1 MYIFTIHSS
10 VSLVPFDWGH
20 WSHTYTIRRRRRRRR
35 ERERRQ
41 KKKNSWRKNWQI
53 QKSWG
58 KRYTLAFLYISLC
71 HAVSELNGEW
81 TPSAFCFVHSSV
93 ASSFEQEEEEIH
105 RENRSIL
112 ALLLPPPGLPPPL
125 PLKKNQLNC
134 LFLFLFGIQ
143 SDGSDL
149 NYWNGVISQFN
160 WMELIAIEVDWSYF
174 IRRKR
179 KLSSYLINIWCLLG
193 SDSLNAVQ
201 FNKLITISSWGPYW
215 VNIFDN
221 RLWTCEFRVWKTR
234 QMHYWSWRINSGINC
249 TNKRWNHFNDYGLV
263 PGFF

>member
-35 ERERRQ
+35 ERGKA
-41 KKKNSWRKNWQI
+41 KKKKRKVEGKTGRYKRVGAKDIHWHFYTFLCVMLFRSWMESGPPR
-53 QKSWG
+53 
-58 KRYTLAFLYISLC
+58 
-71 HAVSELNGEW
+71 
-81 TPSAFCFVHSSV
+81 PSASSIHRWPP
-93 ASSFEQEEEEIH
+93 ALNKKKRKFIGKTDQFSPSSF
-105 RENRSIL
+105 
-112 ALLLPPPGLPPPL
+112 LLLASLFLPPQ
-125 PLKKNQLNC
+125 KNQLNC

-143 SDGSDL
+143 SDDSDL
-149 NYWNGVISQFN
+149 NYWNGVIWQFN

-234 QMHYWSWRINSGINC
+234 KMHYWSWRINSGINC

-263 PGFF
+263 PGSF